1 MMCLKFQQNITN
13 HVILNNMI
21 NDEIGGYSN
30 VKVAYINMNIKN
42 QILILDPFLYLL

>member
-1 MMCLKFQQNITN
+1 
-13 HVILNNMI
+13 MI

-42 QILILDPFLYLL
+42 QILILDPFLYLLWNFETKKGS